1 MAFADIC
8 SEELLAKLKQT
19 PKEVT
24 KWIAKNREKPSH
36 MPSHIEWTCEAISSD
51 GDSFIIYMRQNI
63 SLNDD
68 FSCGI
73 AWKSPDGEQ
82 VTIARYNGSSHDHT
96 NKSDGTEFIQQCH
109 IHQTTVEAARSGWS
123 LENFAIL
130 AETYTCLDEAKSRLA
145 DDYLISGLAPN
156 VNQLPLSL

>member
-1 MAFADIC
+1 MAFDDIC

-36 MPSHIEWTCEAISSD
+36 MPSHIEWTCEAISRD

-73 AWKSPDGEQ
+73 LIRQKAPRASPQ
-82 VTIARYNGSSHDHT
+82 ARLVHT
-96 NKSDGTEFIQQCH
+96 YQ
-109 IHQTTVEAARSGWS
+109 A
-123 LENFAIL
+123 
-130 AETYTCLDEAKSRLA
+130 
-145 DDYLISGLAPN
+145 
-156 VNQLPLSL
+156 